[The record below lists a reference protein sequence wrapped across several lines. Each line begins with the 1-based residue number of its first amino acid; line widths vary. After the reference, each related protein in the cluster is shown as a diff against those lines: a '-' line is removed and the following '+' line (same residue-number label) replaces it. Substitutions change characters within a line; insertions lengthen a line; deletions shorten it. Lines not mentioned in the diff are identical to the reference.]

1 MPNYEIMFIVNPNVV
16 EDEIDKINTQFE
28 GMITS
33 SGGKIGKIEKM
44 GKRRLAYPVDKFT
57 DGFYILFVMT
67 ANGAIVREMERRLR
81 VMDPVIK
88 YLTVR
93 MDEDMKRLDKI
104 KAHRQRRAARRGSG
118 GAGGSEK
125 GGEKGGPMFNAGAV
139 AVEEQEEE

>member
-1 MPNYEIMFIVNPNVV
+1 MANYEIMFIVNPNVV
-16 EDEIDKINTQFE
+16 EEEIDKINTQLE
-28 GMITS
+28 GIVTS
-33 SGGKIGKIEKM
+33 GGGKIGKIEKM

-67 ANGAIVREMERRLR
+67 ANGTIVREMERRLR

-104 KAHRQRRAARRGSG
+104 KAHRQKRAARRGAH
-118 GAGGSEK
+118 AGGG
-125 GGEKGGPMFNAGAV
+125 GGEKGGPMFN
-139 AVEEQEEE
+139 